1 MRFGEDLSAE
11 EIDVMKR
18 VSGLPVNVQ
27 AMGVLTNVWRAGQ
40 ALKTVAERT
49 VLKEYELT
57 WASFSTL
64 YIVWIWGPIE
74 TREIARS
81 QGVARATVT
90 SAIDTL
96 ARKGLVERRSHPTD
110 RRLVTVQLTPRGVS
124 TIEAVYPQFNRVETA
139 IVADLTL
146 GEQEQLADLLRIAI
160 RSTFDFERRFGATSR
175 EEAHDHASEDG
186 YVSAIAQ

>member
-1 MRFGEDLSAE
+1 MRFVEDLSVE

-18 VSGLPVNVQ
+18 VSGLPVNVR
-27 AMGVLTNVWRAGQ
+27 AMGVLTNVWRAAQ

-49 VLKEYELT
+49 VLKEFGLS

-74 TREIARS
+74 TRDIARS

-96 ARKGLVERRSHPTD
+96 ERKGLVQRQPHASD
-110 RRLVTVQLTPRGVS
+110 RRLVTVRLTERGSS
-124 TIEAVYPQFNRVETA
+124 TIESVYPQFNRVEAA
-139 IVADLTL
+139 IVEDLPVE
-146 GEQEQLADLLRIAI
+146 EQERLADLLRIVI
-160 RSTFDFERRFGATSR
+160 RSTFAFEQRFGSLLG
-175 EEAHDHASEDG
+175 EDAHDGANGDR
-186 YVSAIAQ
+186 